1 MSRARDFADL
11 AGSADAGGLTGRNLI
26 INGAM
31 QVAQRGTSSTGITDT
46 KTGYFTVDRIAVD
59 VGDSNLTGELTM
71 SQESITDLAG
81 FPKAVKFA
89 CTTADTSTNAAEYGI
104 IRYNFEGFDVQG
116 IRKGFSDARPVTVSF
131 YVKGN
136 AAAEYTLELRDRDN
150 DRVNSQIFN
159 VTTSWERVELTFA
172 ADTTGKFD
180 NDNANSLQVHFW
192 IHSGSTYNDGTFTSN
207 TWASRT
213 QGNRVKSSNSS
224 FFDSTSRTLFI
235 TGLQI
240 ELGEQATPFEHR
252 SYADELLR
260 CQRYYEK
267 ITVQSYF
274 VTGNAYSTAQM
285 NCAPMFF
292 RTTKRATPTIAF
304 PTIGTTSGTIGPTDA
319 TANYVGTMGSTLRAN
334 ASDSFFQIYNN
345 AADGFSGFTDDAVC
359 QIYSFGATDITA
371 EAEL

>member
-1 MSRARDFADL
+1 MSKAAEL
-11 AGSADAGGLTGRNLI
+11 AALIGSQTALSDRNLV

-31 QVAQRGTSSTGITDT
+31 QVAQRGTSTTGITDT

-116 IRKGFSDARPVTVSF
+116 IRKGFSDAKSVTVSF

-192 IHSGSTYNDGTFTSN
+192 IHSGSDYNGGTFTSN

-213 QGNRVKSSNSS
+213 NANRVKSSNSS
-224 FFDSTSRTLFI
+224 IFDSTSRTLFI

-252 SYADELLR
+252 SFGDELQSCL
-260 CQRYYEK
+260 RYYEQWDAD
-267 ITVQSYF
+267 TGGRFFGVGYQSS
-274 VTGNAYSTAQM
+274 STASKYVVPYSVQ
-285 NCAPMFF
+285 
-292 RTTKRATPTIAF
+292 KRAAPTITFDAGGDDNDF
-304 PTIGTTSGTIGPTDA
+304 LITRATSSTAVSGTE
-319 TANYVGTMGSTLRAN
+319 TAVNVGVSA
-334 ASDSFFQIYNN
+334 FQIDCSSNPSS
-345 AADGFSGFTDDAVC
+345 ATGGQGTFFGVRDDARV
-359 QIYSFGATDITA
+359 QAD
-371 EAEL
+371 AEL